1 MGTVG
6 ETCGYLCRGRGQN
19 RTNTGIFSF
28 GVKGDRDGSCRCDC
42 PWHGRHGL
50 LGRSPLLRQPR
61 TTFSLLTF
69 HSTPSSA
76 LSDFPLPVFILVRIL
91 LCLLSTLFRHPTLV
105 RLASVI
111 FLAIQNVVVVIGA
124 LPLLL
129 SSLLMLATLAPQP
142 HSLRAEGFRV
152 GGIGTAVVH

>member
-6 ETCGYLCRGRGQN
+6 ETRGCLCRGRGQN
-19 RTNTGIFSF
+19 RTNAGILSV
-28 GVKGDRDGSCRCDC
+28 GIKGDRGGSRGCNR
-42 PWHGRHGL
+42 PRHGRRGL
-50 LGRSPLLRQPR
+50 LGRSPLLWQPR

-105 RLASVI
+105 RLANVI
-111 FLAIQNVVVVIGA
+111 FLAIQNVVVVIVA

-142 HSLRAEGFRV
+142 HSLRAEGFGV

>member
-6 ETCGYLCRGRGQN
+6 ETCGYLCWGRGQN
-19 RTNTGIFSF
+19 RTNTGILSF
-28 GVKGDRDGSCRCDC
+28 GIKGDRVGSCRCNC
-42 PWHGRHGL
+42 PWHRRHRL
-50 LGRSPLLRQPR
+50 LGCSPLLWQPR

-91 LCLLSTLFRHPTLV
+91 LCLLSTLFQHPMLL
-105 RLASVI
+105 RLANVI
-111 FLAIQNVVVVIGA
+111 FLAIQNVVVIIVA

-129 SSLLMLATLAPQP
+129 SSLLMLATLALQP
-142 HSLRAEGFRV
+142 HSLRAEGFGVR
-152 GGIGTAVVH
+152 GIGTAVVH